1 LSCLNTA
8 VEFWRSADYLH
19 ILRHPVRIVFEP
31 TGNYHRPLAHFLMA
45 EGFHLSLAPSL
56 AVART
61 REAMHNS
68 WDKNDPNAQVLLHL
82 LKTDVIQHYHDPLAN
97 HVHDL

>member
-1 LSCLNTA
+1 
-8 VEFWRSADYLH
+8 
-19 ILRHPVRIVFEP
+19 
-31 TGNYHRPLAHFLMA
+31 
-45 EGFHLSLAPSL
+45 
-56 AVART
+56 
-61 REAMHNS
+61 MHNS